1 MTICLC
7 IFLIKSLCLLSSG
20 VETVCEVID
29 VEDLTSVGSQ
39 SVVSKLFTTESGN
52 EEKPC
57 VIDEIVLVSPSFYGS
72 VGTEGEKMINES
84 LEEVVLVEEV
94 AKLDQEIGVEQ
105 RTEFLDIE
113 PQEILNMEYG
123 VVDDDDEVI
132 NEGKADPE
140 ISKPVSQESNMIQ
153 ETGPEVNKEEKD
165 MELGREASL
174 KRMSRCRSLPVSRNS
189 RLMGGDSLVQQLVS
203 GVVFPSSNKMGLEKA
218 NKSGTVLVSC
228 GGSNNAQET
237 TEAIT
242 DSDKEARLEMRS
254 PSFRSDLR
262 DKERSGESTEIT
274 TLLCQDKTE
283 TYEAAID
290 VEEKTVMLKRTE
302 TEETRAFELSLGLS
316 LKHNESSEAEN
327 SVNETKSLGD
337 NFLDKKANSFE
348 TPIVSCMGSNITQ
361 ETTEARIESHKE
373 AVLEMRSPSF
383 GHNHRI
389 EEKSDESTEKTSLLS
404 QDKTET
410 YEATIDVEEKNII
423 LKRSET
429 EKTRGFELS
438 LGLSMNPSERFE
450 AGDSIKDSKGS
461 EDNLPD
467 KKASLGSMKGRARK
481 RSKSSLLGT
490 CLCCATVMN

>member
-1 MTICLC
+1 MTICLF
-7 IFLIKSLCLLSSG
+7 ILLNPSVCSSSG
-20 VETVCEVID
+20 VETVCEVIE

-39 SVVSKLFTTESGN
+39 SVLSKLITTESSN
-52 EEKPC
+52 EEKLC
-57 VIDEIVLVSPSFYGS
+57 VIEEIVLVSPSFYGS

-189 RLMGGDSLVQQLVS
+189 RLMGDSLVQQLVP
-203 GVVFPSSNKMGLEKA
+203 GVVFPSSSKMGLEKA

-228 GGSNNAQET
+228 VGSNNAQET

-262 DKERSGESTEIT
+262 DKERSGESTDIT

-283 TYEAAID
+283 TSYEAAID

-302 TEETRAFELSLGLS
+302 TTEERRGFELSLGLS

-327 SVNETKSLGD
+327 SFNETKSLGD
-337 NFLDKKANSFE
+337 NFLDKKQLFQELQANSFE
-348 TPIVSCMGSNITQ
+348 TPIVSCMGSNRTQ

-389 EEKSDESTEKTSLLS
+389 EEKSDESTEKMSLLS
-404 QDKTET
+404 QDKTAT
-410 YEATIDVEEKNII
+410 YEATIDVEEKNVM
-423 LKRSET
+423 LNRSET

-438 LGLSMNPSERFE
+438 LGLSMNPSF
-450 AGDSIKDSKGS
+450 KDSKGS